1 MKQSILLTR
10 IDGPSHSKDLGVF
23 IDGDNLTAHE
33 KVMEFLNELPPETR
47 YLGWNNEVY
56 PQYKLKKVVLH

>member
-10 IDGPSHSKDLGVF
+10 IDDPSHTTDLGVF
-23 IDGDNLTAHE
+23 VDGDVLTAHGQIQN
-33 KVMEFLNELPPETR
+33 FLNTLPTETR

-56 PQYKLKKVVLH
+56 PQYKLKEVVLH